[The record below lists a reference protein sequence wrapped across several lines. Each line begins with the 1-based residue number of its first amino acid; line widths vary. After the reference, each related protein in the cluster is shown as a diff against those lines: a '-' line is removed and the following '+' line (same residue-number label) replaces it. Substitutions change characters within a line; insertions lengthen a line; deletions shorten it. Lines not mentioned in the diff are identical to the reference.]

1 MAVYFLT
8 SCPNTRMQGARAV
21 RSCRTVLQGVVTLGR
36 AAEPGLRKKE
46 VAPDIGVKKTVAL
59 RLNT

>member
-1 MAVYFLT
+1 
-8 SCPNTRMQGARAV
+8 MQGVRAV
-21 RSCRTVLQGVVTLGR
+21 RSRRAVLQGVVTLGR

-46 VAPDIGVKKTVAL
+46 VAPDIGVKKAVAL